1 VARGGES
8 TASNVRL
15 LCRAHNQFE
24 AEQVFGQA
32 FMEGKREKARAEA
45 QSRVEGEAQE
55 LAEANE
61 QLLDVV
67 AALKW
72 LGFRVERARWA
83 AEAARAPG
91 ATLEQHIRAAL
102 KLLRPGSVTVTP
114 STTPAAA

>member
-1 VARGGES
+1 
-8 TASNVRL
+8 L

-24 AEQVFGQA
+24 AEKVFGRV
-32 FMEGKREKARAEA
+32 FMEGRREQARARADGGDGANEA
-45 QSRVEGEAQE
+45 QARVEAEAQE

-67 AALKW
+67 AALKL

-83 AEAARAPG
+83 AEAARVPG

-102 KLLRPGSVTVTP
+102 KLLRPRSVTVTP